1 MDIGFGNE
9 YQTYSQGPS
18 STKEKKVLDPFSNE
32 YAISKSHKEIN
43 DFYKTAEAHF
53 KNNPNSQ
60 MNNNMKN
67 LIGLALNRKQVSNNY
82 HYSAY
87 PYFLRSQ
94 GPYKVYDHATTKGQ
108 QYVANL

>member
-1 MDIGFGNE
+1 
-9 YQTYSQGPS
+9 
-18 STKEKKVLDPFSNE
+18 
-32 YAISKSHKEIN
+32 
-43 DFYKTAEAHF
+43 
-53 KNNPNSQ
+53 
-60 MNNNMKN
+60 MNNANMKN

-108 QYVANL
+108 QYVANLQEINEQAHNRFIQECKKVKEVRDFEREQFGWQK